1 MDSPVNRYA
10 GPEGQEDMPFLLTP
24 GPLTTSRTV
33 KATMLADWGSR
44 DIEFRKVVADI
55 RKGLLGLAG
64 CDASYECVIMQGS
77 GTFAIEAALGCF
89 CPAAETKTLVVAN
102 GAYGD
107 RAAKILERIGRPLV
121 KIDKGDSAAPTVD
134 EVEARLEEDPA
145 ISHVWVIHCE
155 TTSGIVNPIQD
166 MARAVKARGKVFM
179 VDAMSSF
186 GALPLDMMDGM
197 DVMVSSSN
205 KCIEGVPGFS
215 YVLVKR
221 NMLEASK
228 GRCHS
233 VVLDLYEQWKG
244 LEANGQFRFTPPT
257 HALVAFHQA
266 MRHGHALI
274 KDETL
279 AIPETFA
286 LRDFFE
292 IFQYAALEM
301 EDILHADGLH
311 ECGCLFASDATGAEH
326 RHLATL
332 ESRTILARPCGEL
345 RKAGRVGV
353 ERPPKRSERNF
364 VIVARIDHY
373 GFGVRDQGVP
383 IRRSDIGA
391 NAVERID
398 TLDAHRHD
406 LLLETHLHAVKGDL
420 GSAAEL
426 DLKTAQRRYR
436 LQIG

>member
-266 MRHGHALI
+266 MAEHAEEGGVAARGARYGRNAQQLI
-274 KDETL
+274 KGMRDMGFSTL
-279 AIPETFA
+279 LNDNEAGPIIQTFLTPRDQNFDFEHFYEA
-286 LRDFFE
+286 LRTRGFAIYPGKLTRRPSFRIGTIGKVDDRVMSGVL
-292 IFQYAALEM
+292 AAIREVLADMNVTDMTPLE
-301 EDILHADGLH
+301 A
-311 ECGCLFASDATGAEH
+311 
-326 RHLATL
+326 
-332 ESRTILARPCGEL
+332 
-345 RKAGRVGV
+345 
-353 ERPPKRSERNF
+353 
-364 VIVARIDHY
+364 
-373 GFGVRDQGVP
+373 
-383 IRRSDIGA
+383 
-391 NAVERID
+391 
-398 TLDAHRHD
+398 
-406 LLLETHLHAVKGDL
+406 
-420 GSAAEL
+420 
-426 DLKTAQRRYR
+426 
-436 LQIG
+436 